1 MSVQSLPHKERF
13 IKVMNY
19 LRQSRDEEIQTIM
32 LLTKHRS
39 HFLTWK
45 NYDNFLESDSESI
58 GSDLTGYVNVNDIV
72 TIGYAP
78 KNPIASDI
86 KYHYIDLE

>member
-1 MSVQSLPHKERF
+1 MFVSHKEKF
-13 IKVMNY
+13 IKTMND
-19 LRQSRDEEIQTIM
+19 LRQSRNEEIQTIM

-39 HFLTWK
+39 YFLTWK
-45 NYDNFLESDSESI
+45 NYDIFLESDSESI
-58 GSDLTGYVNVNDIV
+58 GSDLLGYVDVNDIV

-78 KNPIASDI
+78 RNPIPYEL